1 MPEISRDD
9 LPSLGDSS
17 GAFATSG
24 ASGGSGGAPG
34 GSSNLERH
42 IAGVIDR
49 IQGDP
54 DLAHAV
60 ALQAEARGVDGGML
74 LRLLGAG
81 PTEETVRAETDR
93 DRPTTPTTTTMPLDE
108 TETETTETETTTGA
122 EALLTADGIL
132 SLVEEIASNSPLG
145 YQTTLGMLR
154 SAVADDPEAIEE
166 ALAERFGADRD
177 DLQAPV
183 KRIS

>member
-1 MPEISRDD
+1 
-9 LPSLGDSS
+9 
-17 GAFATSG
+17 
-24 ASGGSGGAPG
+24 
-34 GSSNLERH
+34 
-42 IAGVIDR
+42 
-49 IQGDP
+49 
-54 DLAHAV
+54 
-60 ALQAEARGVDGGML
+60 
-74 LRLLGAG
+74 
-81 PTEETVRAETDR
+81 
-93 DRPTTPTTTTMPLDE
+93 MPLDE

-177 DLQAPV
+177 DLQEETADDLEETV
-183 KRIS
+183 DLETEL